1 MEIDIDGV
9 MEYVKQQAM
18 QIAIQSGQ
26 IAQLQKLSKEQQA
39 KIAALEKPAKE

>member
-18 QIAIQSGQ
+18 QIAIQAGQ
-26 IAQLQKLSKEQQA
+26 LAQLQKLLKAQKE
-39 KIAALEKPAKE
+39 KIDAIEKPINE

>member
-18 QIAIQSGQ
+18 QIAIQAGQ
-26 IAQLQKLSKEQQA
+26 IARLQKTVKSQQE
-39 KIAALEKPAKE
+39 KIAELEQEK

>member
-18 QIAIQSGQ
+18 QIAIQAGQ
-26 IAQLQKLSKEQQA
+26 IAQLQKTVKSQQE
-39 KIAALEKPAKE
+39 KIAELEKEK